1 MDVELVRQRLAD
13 AVKAGVTLPD
23 VDLQTFGY
31 VPDQIDPPCFYTAEV
46 EIDPNITMGKIDQF
60 ILRCRVLTSTQD
72 DRAGQQMLDRLLRRK
87 GPTSIRRVFHEA
99 KGAPG
104 QPALGGAADDL
115 NVQKIDG
122 YRLYKIGVDTFF
134 GAEFRILI
142 IGDGEE
148 DTDA

>member
-13 AVKAGVTLPD
+13 AVKAGVVLPD

-31 VPDQIDPPCFYTAEV
+31 VPDQVDPPCFYTAEV
-46 EIDPNITMGKIDQF
+46 EIDPNIVFGPKDQF

-72 DRAGQQMLDRLLRRK
+72 DKAGQQMLDRLLRRK
-87 GPTSIRRVFHEA
+87 GPTSIRKVFHEQR
-99 KGAPG
+99 GGPG
-104 QPALGGAADDL
+104 VLALGGAADTL
-115 NVQKIDG
+115 NLQKIDG
-122 YRLYKIGVDTFF
+122 YRLYKIGVDNYF

-148 DTDA
+148 DT